1 MRFIR
6 PVKLVTFDI
15 TGTLLKTDVGKH
27 YAQVALE
34 HGITNVDTVKLSKS
48 FKLNFKKFSI
58 KHPIFGKHTGLGSE
72 NWWRALVY
80 ATFKDQHSSNISE
93 ETLSKIAT
101 SLIERYRTRVC
112 WEIVPGTIELLEFL
126 KKHDILLGV
135 ISNFD
140 DGLNSILDS
149 LNIKQYFPFILCSYK
164 FGIEKPNPLIFNEAL
179 KNFKELRKT
188 SIFPEEAL
196 HIGNSIEEDYKGA
209 KNANWNAVLMIEND
223 ESVNPLIK
231 RDEIFSSL
239 EELGRCIIENIQYT
253 IK

>member
-15 TGTLLKTDVGKH
+15 TGTLLKTDVRKH

-34 HGITNVDTVKLSKS
+34 HGITVDTIKLSKS
-48 FKLNFKKFSI
+48 FTFNFKKFST

-80 ATFKDQHSSNISE
+80 AIFKDQHSNISE

-101 SLIERYRTRVC
+101 SLIERYRTRVY
-112 WEIVPGTIELLEFL
+112 WEIVPGTIELLDFL
-126 KKHDILLGV
+126 KMHDILLGV

-149 LNIKQYFPFILCSYK
+149 LKIKQYFSFILCSYK

-196 HIGNSIEEDYKGA
+196 HVGNSIEEDYIGA
-209 KNANWNAVLMIEND
+209 KNANWNAVLIEKKN

-231 RDEIFSSL
+231 KDEIFGSL
-239 EELGRCIIENIQYT
+239 EELGRCIMKNTYAIQ
-253 IK
+253 